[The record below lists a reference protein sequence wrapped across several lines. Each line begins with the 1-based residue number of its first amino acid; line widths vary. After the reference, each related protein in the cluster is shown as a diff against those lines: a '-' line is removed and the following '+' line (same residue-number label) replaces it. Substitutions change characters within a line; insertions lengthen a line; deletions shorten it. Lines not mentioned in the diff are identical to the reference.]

1 MANANKVRQR
11 PRAAS
16 IDDLQPMLASRSSQ
30 PFDSP
35 DWLYELKWGGVRTLA
50 FVKEGKVT
58 LRGRNG
64 RDLTDAYP
72 ELQSLPSQMK
82 GASAVLDGEIVG
94 LGKKGYPRLELLRPR
109 LNLLLLQEKRD
120 LPPFRLC
127 YEVTDLLLLD
137 GKLLLDLPLWQRKN
151 LLHTHLDSSPTI
163 QVSDFLE
170 QEGVAFFEAVRK
182 HHLEGII
189 AKNKFSAYFPGERT
203 RHWLEVPAMET
214 GHYVIGGY
222 TFGGGRKKEPFESL
236 LLGAFQGDDL
246 VYVGRATAG
255 LSSQEGWRT
264 VKLLEGLHT
273 PDCPFVA
280 PPTLS
285 RFSYW
290 CRPHLVCHVRVG
302 ERSPQGEFRF
312 AVFVSLRP
320 DLDPQDCRV
329 EPERS

>member
-1 MANANKVRQR
+1 MAGADKARHR
-11 PRAAS
+11 PRVTS
-16 IDDLQPMLASRSSQ
+16 MDGLQPMLASQSSQ

-72 ELQSLPSQMK
+72 ELQSLASQMK
-82 GASAVLDGEIVG
+82 GTSAVLDGEIVA
-94 LGKKGYPRLELLRPR
+94 LGEKGYPRLELLRPR
-109 LNLLLLQEKRD
+109 LNLLLLQDKPN
-120 LPPFRLC
+120 LPPSRLV
-127 YEVTDLLLLD
+127 YQVTDLLFLD
-137 GKLLLDLPLWQRKN
+137 EKLLLDIPLWQRKN
-151 LLHTHLDSSPTI
+151 LLHTHFEPSPTA
-163 QVSDFLE
+163 QVCDFLE
-170 QEGVAFFEAVRK
+170 KEGIAFFEAVCK

-236 LLGAFQGDDL
+236 LLGAFHGDDL

-255 LSSQEGWRT
+255 LSRQEGWRT
-264 VKLLEGLHT
+264 VRLLEGLHV
-273 PDCPFVA
+273 PDCPFTD

-290 CRPHLVCHVRVG
+290 CKPELVCHVRVG
-302 ERSPQGEFRF
+302 ERSPKGEFRF

-329 EPERS
+329 DG